1 MVSLF
6 SFLEDFT
13 EVEKEKNQRA
23 VKKTSEDKKLSL
35 LSKLL
40 MNLSRRTM
48 EKLCFADQIR
58 FNGISKRWLYLD
70 KNRKAPSGSLPCFA
84 SVEKLQN
91 GNLQCQFYESSD
103 FNPFSVDK
111 IDLGRFCIVADS
123 LYCTCKFGWL
133 FLSMINWC
141 STTSTSFLLYSSL
154 TKDIIKLPTFV
165 HSKSHQYSRFVSA
178 FSSDPSLPD
187 CVFLILHYD
196 VDIDNRITISTC
208 CQGDKEWT
216 SREYDRG
223 DINYM
228 CFGSTPVYLG
238 GSFYFVSSVGEV
250 ASYNVALGEWKAV
263 RNLLNGITHCNTG
276 YEAFELN
283 GELGLVYFYDDEL
296 NGGYDDCEKL
306 GYVRI
311 FDQADKIW
319 VRLESLGHQALY
331 VSSNTFSISAVGEEA
346 RKNGVLPGKV
356 YRTDRSG
363 CVSVHSL
370 VKGDLFKFS
379 PCPGSRN
386 REEVVDGKLGFW
398 VEPRYQLQTES
409 RYKKW

>member
-1 MVSLF
+1 MMVSLF
-6 SFLEDFT
+6 SYLEDFT
-13 EVEKEKNQRA
+13 VVEKEKNQQA

-70 KNRKAPSGSLPCFA
+70 KYRKAPSGSLPCFA

-111 IDLGRFCIVADS
+111 IDL
-123 LYCTCKFGWL
+123 
-133 FLSMINWC
+133 
-141 STTSTSFLLYSSL
+141 
-154 TKDIIKLPTFV
+154 
-165 HSKSHQYSRFVSA
+165 
-178 FSSDPSLPD
+178 
-187 CVFLILHYD
+187 
-196 VDIDNRITISTC
+196 
-208 CQGDKEWT
+208 
-216 SREYDRG
+216 
-223 DINYM
+223 
-228 CFGSTPVYLG
+228 
-238 GSFYFVSSVGEV
+238 
-250 ASYNVALGEWKAV
+250 
-263 RNLLNGITHCNTG
+263 G

-319 VRLESLGHQALY
+319 VRLESLGHRALY
-331 VSSNTFSISAVGEEA
+331 VSSNTFSISADGEEA
-346 RKNGVLPGKV
+346 RKNGVLPGKI

-363 CVSVHSL
+363 CVSVYSL